1 MATATKVRP
10 VTARQLAPARAPT
23 RPPIPSFRFNL
34 CGFNSLTIVSD
45 EGPRYERDNRSASPR
60 PLRDENDGGRRRSA
74 SPGGNNDR

>member
-1 MATATKVRP
+1 MATATKVRSVISP
-10 VTARQLAPARAPT
+10 ANVHAPRRVPQFLSFDSI
-23 RPPIPSFRFNL
+23 PPRL
-34 CGFNSLTIVSD
+34 NSLTAPHPD